1 MKSHPMSMST
11 AARSVVTLR
20 VPRQMRSASV
30 LASLRSRA
38 CRAPQVVVAAVAGGG
53 GLFVGATQSII
64 TANVTNVEPLE
75 EEVEEEE
82 EEVDTSPTRDELA
95 RPIPILARIGKVFAF
110 KKAALAKVKAA

>member
-1 MKSHPMSMST
+1 M
-11 AARSVVTLR
+11 
-20 VPRQMRSASV
+20 

-64 TANVTNVEPLE
+64 TANVTNVEPEE
-75 EEVEEEE
+75 EEVDEPLEE

>member
-1 MKSHPMSMST
+1 M
-11 AARSVVTLR
+11 
-20 VPRQMRSASV
+20 

-64 TANVTNVEPLE
+64 TANVTNVEP
-75 EEVEEEE
+75 EE